1 MNKFKELGISDKY
14 IDKLTKN
21 YITEPTK
28 IQTKAIP
35 LVLKSRDIIGK
46 AQTGTGKTL
55 AFALPLLEMLNSDIG
70 SPQVL
75 ILTPTR
81 ELSLQITKV
90 FEDLTQTEEI
100 GVVAVYGGHDVDKQI
115 NALSGKAQI
124 VIGTPGRIL
133 DHIRR
138 GTVNFKHLKHIVI
151 DEADQMMAFGFV
163 EDIEL
168 LINKTPQKLQKM
180 IFSAT
185 MPDKI
190 RKLARHIMQ
199 NAVNVDIDPEKVV
212 IEDIRQII
220 IRTTHDRKIESLA
233 MAIERF
239 NPFMAIIFCK
249 SRERA
254 NELYDEMSKRSYDCD
269 ILHGEFSQNKREN
282 IMKRFRDLKF
292 PFLITTDISARGMD
306 IEGVTHVFNYDV
318 PREIEYYIH
327 RVGRTGRAGEKGI
340 AISLVTDR
348 GLEMMQ
354 KIQKVVGITI
364 PQVYDRSDYER
375 QRIDNEVLLEGK
387 IKTKEPRFKKTNV
400 KKTSLVNSRKSGKR
414 RTTARK
420 GSKK

>member
-1 MNKFKELGISDKY
+1 MNKFKELGINDKY

-28 IQTKAIP
+28 IQSKAIP
-35 LVLKSRDIIGK
+35 IVLKNRDIIGK

-55 AFALPLLEMLNSDIG
+55 AFALPLLEMLNHDIG
-70 SPQVL
+70 STQVL

-81 ELSLQITKV
+81 ELSLQISKV
-90 FEDLTQTEEI
+90 FEDLTEGEDI

-115 NALSGKAQI
+115 NALAGKSQI

-151 DEADQMMAFGFV
+151 DEADQMMALGFV

-212 IEDIRQII
+212 IEGIRQII
-220 IRTTHDRKIESLA
+220 IRTTHERKIESLA

-254 NELYDEMSKRSYDCD
+254 NELYDEMSRRQYDCD

-306 IEGVTHVFNYDV
+306 IDGVTHVFNYDV

-340 AISLVTDR
+340 AISIITDR
-348 GLEMMQ
+348 ELEQMQ

-387 IKTKEPRFKKTNV
+387 IKTKEFRFKNSNV
-400 KKTSLVNSRKSGKR
+400 KRPTLVNSRKSGKR